1 MTSEGDGGLI
11 DWPAL
16 LAQFRGKE
24 SSALRVAA
32 TALRSQ
38 EPVPA
43 MLRSL
48 AAAADYPALALA
60 AHSIKGMA
68 GNLKADALYET
79 AKRTDELARLADPQA
94 REQAEVLAQLMERM
108 LRELRERLDAAG
120 PTV

>member
-16 LAQFRGKE
+16 VAQFRGKE

-38 EPVPA
+38 EPVPGT
-43 MLRSL
+43 LRSL

-79 AKRTDELARLADPQA
+79 AKLTDELARLADPQA
-94 REQAEVLAQLMERM
+94 REQAEALARLMER
-108 LRELRERLDAAG
+108 LLQELRERLDAAG